1 MDIQITGPKVYFEL
15 PFDLPESTIFTMKN
29 LVTQTT
35 VALLAVTII
44 LGILAI
50 TLTKNITKRPGKI
63 QVLLEK
69 AVTMVYNLVESTM
82 GKHNLKFAPYIGT
95 LFVSSIFGSI
105 IGMTQLFRSTTA
117 DLSVTLAWALVTT
130 GLVWANNIK
139 NFGLKAWLKGF
150 TEPIFIM
157 TPMNIIS
164 EIASPMSLAF
174 RHFGNVAG
182 GGVLTTLIYAALAL
196 LSNAVI
202 GWIPGVVGT
211 LPIFQ
216 AGIPAILSVY
226 FDLFSGFVQAFV
238 FCLLTMVYIAAAS
251 PAPSELPEDRQAI
264 LRQREEKKLKKA
276 AK

>member
-1 MDIQITGPKVYFEL
+1 MEISVTGPKVFFEL
-15 PFDLPESTIFTMKN
+15 PFDLIDTTIFTMKN

-35 VALLAVTII
+35 ITLLAVTII
-44 LGILAI
+44 LSILAI
-50 TLTKNITKRPGKI
+50 VLTRKITKRPGKI

-69 AVTMVYNLVESTM
+69 AVSMVYNLVEGTM

-105 IGMTQLFRSTTA
+105 IGMTQIFRSTTA
-117 DLSVTLAWALVTT
+117 DLSVTMAWALVTT

-157 TPMNIIS
+157 TPMNIVS
-164 EIASPMSLAF
+164 EIASPLSLAF

-196 LSNAVI
+196 LSNAVF
-202 GWIPGVVGT
+202 GWIPGIVGT
-211 LPIFQ
+211 LPFFQ
-216 AGIPAILSVY
+216 AGIPAILSIY

-238 FCLLTMVYIAAAS
+238 FCLLTMVYIAGAS
-251 PAPSELPEDRQAI
+251 PAPEDLPEDRRAI
-264 LRQREEKKLKKA
+264 LEAREARKLKR